1 MDEML
6 PEEIG
11 AIRDSVNRFMESEV
25 NLVMDEIERK
35 GKFPRDLVRKAGEA
49 GRARGGRPPQ

>member
-6 PEEIG
+6 SEEIG

-35 GKFPRDLVRKAGEA
+35 GEFPRDLV
-49 GRARGGRPPQ
+49 